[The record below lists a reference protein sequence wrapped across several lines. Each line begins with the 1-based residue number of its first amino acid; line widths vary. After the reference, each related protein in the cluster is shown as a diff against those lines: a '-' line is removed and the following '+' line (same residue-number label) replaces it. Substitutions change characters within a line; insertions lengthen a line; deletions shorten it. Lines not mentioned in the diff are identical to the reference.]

1 MTPKNARSKTTPS
14 GRFLAGSDMISRTG
28 HADFS
33 VVVKDR
39 ADSPKTWQ
47 WEIHRAGRN
56 SPIKRSKVL
65 FETATEADRAG
76 NAALRLLLSEFPD

>member
-1 MTPKNARSKTTPS
+1 
-14 GRFLAGSDMISRTG
+14 MISRTG
-28 HADFS
+28 YADFS

-56 SPIKRSKVL
+56 SPIERSKA
-65 FETATEADRAG
+65 FFATATEANRAG
-76 NAALRLLLSEFPD
+76 NAALSLLLSEFPD

>member
-1 MTPKNARSKTTPS
+1 
-14 GRFLAGSDMISRTG
+14 MISRAG

-33 VVVKDR
+33 VVVKNR
-39 ADSPKTWQ
+39 AVPAKSWQ

-56 SPIKRSKVL
+56 SPIERSKAF

-76 NAALRLLLSEFPD
+76 NVALSLLLSDFPD

>member
-1 MTPKNARSKTTPS
+1 MTPQSARSKP
-14 GRFLAGSDMISRTG
+14 RQRADLLPAAMISRAG

-39 ADSPKTWQ
+39 ADSSKTWQ

-56 SPIKRSKVL
+56 SPIERSKAF

-76 NAALRLLLSEFPD
+76 NVALSLLLSDFPD